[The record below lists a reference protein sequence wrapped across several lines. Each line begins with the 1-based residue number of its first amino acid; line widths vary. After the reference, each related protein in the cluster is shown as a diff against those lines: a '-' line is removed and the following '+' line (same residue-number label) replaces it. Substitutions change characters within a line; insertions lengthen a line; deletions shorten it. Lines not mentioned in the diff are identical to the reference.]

1 MHSVKSLKDKSAG
14 LYTRPK
20 PSTYALA
27 KNPSTYAL
35 AKNPSTI
42 IILYRYSICIR

>member
-1 MHSVKSLKDKSAG
+1 MHNVRPLKGKSAG

-20 PSTYALA
+20 PSTV
-27 KNPSTYAL
+27 
-35 AKNPSTI
+35 

>member
-1 MHSVKSLKDKSAG
+1 MRNVKSLRDKSAG

-20 PSTYALA
+20 
-27 KNPSTYAL
+27 
-35 AKNPSTI
+35 PSTI